1 MKLYMLRHGQ
11 TMANISYQYC
21 GVTDSPLS
29 PEGKQLLAE
38 KRESCAYPSVEGLDV
53 YTSGL
58 TRTEQTLEILY
69 GDVPHSVDRGF
80 AEMNFG
86 IFEGRSYDE
95 LKDTEEYQAWL
106 AGDHIKNR
114 CPGGESG
121 ADVLARVLKSV
132 DGLLEKDRD
141 AMVVCHGGVI
151 ALLFYHYF
159 PDTEMNWYE
168 VQPKN
173 GEGYVFEYE
182 NGQISGYTRI
192 PAVKQ

>member
-1 MKLYMLRHGQ
+1 MKIYFLRHGQ
-11 TMANISYQYC
+11 TLANITYTYC

-29 PEGKQLLAE
+29 ELGKKQLAE
-38 KRESCAYPSVEGLDV
+38 KRRVLRYPSIEGTDV

-69 GDVPHSVDRGF
+69 GNVEHNADADF
-80 AEMNFG
+80 AEMDFG

-106 AGDHIKNR
+106 AGDHMKNR

-121 ADVLARVLKSV
+121 AEVQERVLKGI
-132 DGLLEKDRD
+132 DRLLDKGRD
-141 AMVVCHGGVI
+141 ALIVCHGGTI
-151 ALLFYHYF
+151 ALAFYHFF
-159 PDTEMNWYE
+159 PDTGLNWYE

-173 GEGYVFEYE
+173 GEGYIFEFE
-182 NGQISGYTRI
+182 GRQAVSYTRI
-192 PAVKQ
+192 PKPE